1 MEGQIEENATCSDQE
16 VTLLG
21 YKSNN
26 VVMTDGRWM
35 DAGECPAR
43 HELVRGLLCEERRS
57 AGQSETSDC
66 CHAEIGEPGIR
77 GEGVPSGWLGKPHFD
92 VDLTYLLALCL

>member
-35 DAGECPAR
+35 DAGECPA
-43 HELVRGLLCEERRS
+43 
-57 AGQSETSDC
+57 
-66 CHAEIGEPGIR
+66 CHEIGSGI
-77 GEGVPSGWLGKPHFD
+77 
-92 VDLTYLLALCL
+92 AL